1 MTPQKI
7 RRVCAYIVLALAII
21 TLFTASLTLGRY
33 SGEIN
38 STGTYPGDME
48 FIVSDQ
54 IEVFSEEQFFSAIE
68 NGYSNIKIATEVE
81 SPIVI
86 TGSMGNV
93 HSDLTI
99 DLNGHELQRNNR
111 EPLLNVQAG
120 VNLTIIDS
128 SEKQTGCFYN
138 PVGSVITVSGGTL
151 TTQSGIFESGPRSDN
166 SGYFGYNDNSHQ
178 KNEKNEYAELNG
190 STWSTPAG
198 AKIEKDAEVTLF
210 DASTGTPQQ
219 DPADMPV
226 IIPNVFAVTGN
237 DGEKAYDAVNG
248 NMYFDG
254 NSYNEKIPADT
265 YVYFTIDDSAAENT
279 TIAATGSANYYY
291 EYWLRRKDKDEGNT
305 FMYEYVSPVEY
316 DTDGSV
322 MPLSGEDAE
331 NVHKAK
337 IYIYQNVKY
346 NAGKPD
352 FGDFAAIKME
362 SGNLYVRGGTYYSYF
377 GIDNTYC
384 VQATGGLLTVQ
395 DGDFYAYE
403 NSTCIECD
411 YKTSDID
418 NRLDVTAGYFYSE
431 GADTV
436 RVLSGTMQ
444 VADGV
449 FEKDATK
456 AASLANDSAA
466 INMQQGTLSLGL
478 NGGSATFTL
487 TGSSHDAVYSQGG
500 TLNIAGATIN
510 INKDVSGHSN
520 ANGIRAQ
527 GGMVTCSGS
536 TSISID
542 GTFGS
547 AIAISGSAALTLGKS
562 GTDKATFTLNG
573 SNLNGIY
580 SEGGTITAYNAAI
593 TFNGSVSNNVYTVS
607 GEYGK
612 DNFGI
617 HTKGGTVTLNGSTSI
632 NVSGTASAGIR
643 AEQSAEENQINISGA
658 SFNCNVSQDDG
669 SGTGGQL
676 SSTAISTIGGNI
688 NFAVDNANISSNG
701 LGITVGNGDIVFDP
715 DNSSNVE
722 LTTPRGTAVYVYGG
736 SIALN
741 EHTVFTVTSTIAQNY
756 TWATDQTD
764 GSNSPNIYN
773 GIYISGGSLYANGT
787 LNVTHR
793 GVKNDDSVSG
803 NNAFLN
809 QTVKSFAVRVENST
823 GVNIAG
829 GKIINQIYNRQATGN
844 YWDPYTEDGGG
855 GGIYVGGG
863 NVYLGATYSDG
874 KYAESA
880 NADNIQVSTTGTI
893 AGDKITFSQA
903 GTWSYDLLG
912 TGGHAVE
919 VSGGSLTVYGG
930 TYSAAQ
936 GNGILVR
943 NTSNS
948 VANVTIENGTFIG
961 RNGGC
966 GKYGANDKNVG
977 PGVFYGLYVVGGN
990 LNVVINNGTFGE
1002 LDGESNSG
1010 ASFYGTYGMRDRAT
1024 VDIYQGTFYGHS
1036 ADAISVFRYID
1047 INIGKAVQSD
1057 GSEITIQTD
1066 NDDAAPLSAQDDLV
1080 EKYNNRG
1087 SNINIYYG
1095 TFIGG
1100 RYDSG
1105 GYYNP
1110 YLKNNIYD
1118 SINEYGRR
1126 NTTGNNPDNV
1136 KTVFS
1141 YPK

>member
-68 NGYSNIKIATEVE
+68 NGYSNIKISEDVE

-111 EPLLNVQAG
+111 EPLLNVQQG

-128 SEKQTGCFYN
+128 SDKQTGCFYN

-166 SGYFGYNDNSHQ
+166 SGNFGYDDNITH
-178 KNEKNEYAELNG
+178 KKNEYAKGNG
-190 STWSTPAG
+190 TTWSTPAG
-198 AKIEKDAEVTLF
+198 AKITKSDKVTLF
-210 DASTGTPQQ
+210 NASTGVQQ
-219 DPADMPV
+219 GSEDMPMPV

-237 DGEKAYDAVNG
+237 DGKKAYDAVNG

-254 NSYNEKIPADT
+254 NSRYNEYIPADT

-291 EYWLRRKDKDEGNT
+291 EYWLLRSDKGNT
-305 FMYEYVSPVEY
+305 FEYEYVSPVAY

-322 MPLSGEDAE
+322 MPPSVENAE

-337 IYIYQNVKY
+337 IYIYQNVKG
-346 NAGKPD
+346 NAGQPD

-377 GIDNTYC
+377 GIDSTYC

-403 NSTCIECD
+403 NSTCIECA
-411 YKTSDID
+411 YETSDID

-431 GADTV
+431 DADTV

-449 FEKDATK
+449 FEKVATP
-456 AASLANDSAA
+456 SANPTSSSAA

-478 NGGSATFTL
+478 NGGSATFKL

-510 INKDVSGHSN
+510 INKGVSGHSN

-527 GGMVTCSGS
+527 GGTVTCSGS

-542 GTFGS
+542 GTTGS
-547 AIAISGSAALTLGKS
+547 AIAISGSATLTLGES
-562 GTDKATFTLNG
+562 DSDNATFTLNG
-573 SNLNGIY
+573 SSLNGIY
-580 SEGGTITAYNAAI
+580 SEGGAITAYNAAI
-593 TFNGSVSNNVYTVS
+593 TFNGSVSNDVYTVS
-607 GEYGK
+607 GEYGNN
-612 DNFGI
+612 NFGI
-617 HTKGGTVTLNGSTSI
+617 YTKGGTVTLNGSTAI

-643 AEQSAEENQINISGA
+643 AESSSAAENQINISGA
-658 SFNCNVSQDDG
+658 SFNCNVLQGSDDN
-669 SGTGGQL
+669 GQL

-688 NFAVDNANISSNG
+688 NFAVDSANISSNG
-701 LGITVGNGDIVFDP
+701 LGITVGNGNILFNP
-715 DNSSNVE
+715 ANSSNVA

-741 EHTVFTVTSTIAQNY
+741 EHTVFTVESTIAQNY
-756 TWATDQTD
+756 TWATDQTG
-764 GSNSPNIYN
+764 GSNSNPPNIYN

-793 GVKNDDSVSG
+793 GVSSDAVDNNNSDD
-803 NNAFLN
+803 NNFAFLR
-809 QTVKSFAVRVENST
+809 QQVKSFAVRIEQSGNVVSSA
-823 GVNIAG
+823 NIA
-829 GKIINQIYNRQATGN
+829 NGN
-844 YWDPYTEDGGG
+844 ISNEIG

-863 NVYLGATYSDG
+863 NVYLGATYSGG
-874 KYAESA
+874 KYAASSE
-880 NADNIQVSTTGTI
+880 NADDIDDIDIQVSTTGTVI
-893 AGDKITFSQA
+893 NSSK
-903 GTWSYDLLG
+903 GTPNIKNAWRYDQIG

-919 VSGGSLTVYGG
+919 VSGGSLMVYGG

-948 VANVTIENGTFIG
+948 DADVTIENGTFIG
-961 RNGGC
+961 RNGGSTNS
-966 GKYGANDKNVG
+966 GKKVG
-977 PGVFYGLYVVGGN
+977 PGVYYGLYVVGGN
-990 LNVVINNGTFGE
+990 LSVVINGGTFGQST
-1002 LDGESNSG
+1002 GVANS
-1010 ASFYGTYGMRDRAT
+1010 AAAFYGMSGFDDNKRA
-1024 VDIYQGTFYGHS
+1024 VVQINKGKFYAS
-1036 ADAISVFRYID
+1036 DADAISVFRYTTVYFGNEATKDSNGD
-1047 INIGKAVQSD
+1047 ITVSTTKS
-1057 GSEITIQTD
+1057 
-1066 NDDAAPLSAQDDLV
+1066 DAAHLTLQDDLI
-1080 EKYNNRG
+1080 YNDG
-1087 SNINIYYG
+1087 SHNSRWSNVYIYKG
-1095 TFIGG
+1095 TFSGG
-1100 RYDSG
+1100 AHDPAYGVENSG
-1105 GYYNP
+1105 GYSKFDNLYVYGGTFNGGTYNNV
-1110 YLKNNIYD
+1110 YLH
-1118 SINEYGRR
+1118 R
-1126 NTTGNNPDNV
+1126 
-1136 KTVFS
+1136 
-1141 YPK
+1141 

>member
-68 NGYSNIKIATEVE
+68 NGYSNIKISEDVE

-128 SEKQTGCFYN
+128 SEKPTGCFYN

-166 SGYFGYNDNSHQ
+166 SGNFGYNGDSHP
-178 KNEKNEYAELNG
+178 KNEYAKGNG
-190 STWSTPAG
+190 TTWSTPAG
-198 AKIEKDAEVTLF
+198 AKITRSDKVTLF
-210 DASTGTPQQ
+210 NASTGKPQEELES
-219 DPADMPV
+219 MPV
-226 IIPNVFAVTGN
+226 IIPNVFAVTGS
-237 DGEKAYDAVNG
+237 DGKKAYDAVNG
-248 NMYFDG
+248 NMYFD
-254 NSYNEKIPADT
+254 NSRYNEYIPADT

-279 TIAATGSANYYY
+279 TIAATGSADYYY
-291 EYWLRRKDKDEGNT
+291 EYWLQRSDKENT
-305 FMYEYVSPVEY
+305 FEYEYVKPVEY
-316 DTDGSV
+316 EADGSV
-322 MPLSGEDAE
+322 KPLSGTDAE

-337 IYIYQNVKY
+337 IYIYQNAKG
-346 NAGKPD
+346 NAGQPG

-403 NSTCIECD
+403 NSTCIECA
-411 YKTSDID
+411 YETSDID

-449 FEKDATK
+449 FVKDATTL
-456 AASLANDSAA
+456 SANPTGDSAA

-500 TLNIAGATIN
+500 TLNIAGAIIN
-510 INKDVSGHSN
+510 INKDVPGHSN

-527 GGMVTCSGS
+527 GGTVTCSGS

-542 GTFGS
+542 GTSGS
-547 AIAISGSAALTLGKS
+547 AIAISGSATLTLGKS

-573 SNLNGIY
+573 SSLNGIY

-593 TFNGSVSNNVYTVS
+593 TFNGSVSNDVYTVS
-607 GEYGK
+607 GEYGN

-617 HTKGGTVTLNGSTSI
+617 YTKGGTVTLNGSTAI

-643 AEQSAEENQINISGA
+643 AESSSAEANQINISGA
-658 SFNCNVSQDDG
+658 SFNCNVLQDNG

-688 NFAVDNANISSNG
+688 SFAVDSANISSNG
-701 LGITVGNGDIVFDP
+701 LGITVGNGNILFNP
-715 DNSSNVE
+715 ANSSNVA

-741 EHTVFTVTSTIAQNY
+741 ENTDFTVKSTIAQNY
-756 TWATDQTD
+756 KWATDQTD
-764 GSNSPNIYN
+764 GSNPPNIYN

-793 GVKNDDSVSG
+793 GVSSDAVDNNNEDD
-803 NNAFLN
+803 NNFAFLR
-809 QTVKSFAVRVENST
+809 QQVKSFSVRVENST

-829 GKIINQIYNRQATGN
+829 GKISNTI
-844 YWDPYTEDGGG
+844 G

-863 NVYLGATYSDG
+863 NVYLGATYSGGSD
-874 KYAESA
+874 YAGSA
-880 NADNIQVSTTGTI
+880 NADNIKVSTTGTVI
-893 AGDKITFSQA
+893 NNPNDTPPSIESV
-903 GTWSYDLLG
+903 WRYDQIG

-919 VSGGSLTVYGG
+919 VSGGSLMVYGG

-948 VANVTIENGTFIG
+948 YASVTIENGTFIG
-961 RNGGC
+961 RNGGSTNS
-966 GKYGANDKNVG
+966 GKKVG
-977 PGVFYGLYVVGGN
+977 PGVYYGLYVVGGN
-990 LNVVINNGTFGE
+990 LSVVINGGTFGQST
-1002 LDGESNSG
+1002 GVANS
-1010 ASFYGTYGMRDRAT
+1010 AAAFYGMSGFDENRAE
-1024 VDIYQGTFYGHS
+1024 VHINKGKFYAS
-1036 ADAISVFRYID
+1036 DADAISVFRYTTVYFGDEATKNSNGD
-1047 INIGKAVQSD
+1047 ITVSTTKSDAAHLTLQDNYIYND
-1057 GSEITIQTD
+1057 GSH
-1066 NDDAAPLSAQDDLV
+1066 NS
-1080 EKYNNRG
+1080 RW
-1087 SNINIYYG
+1087 SNVYIYKG
-1095 TFIGG
+1095 TFTGG
-1100 RYDSG
+1100 AHDPAYDVG
-1105 GYYNP
+1105 HDYWYGYYSKFDNLYVYGGEFNGGTYNHV
-1110 YLKNNIYD
+1110 YLH
-1118 SINEYGRR
+1118 R
-1126 NTTGNNPDNV
+1126 
-1136 KTVFS
+1136 
-1141 YPK
+1141 